1 MLSILKVDRRSD
13 GENLVRE
20 DEVDGQLRL
29 QTQQLLRACQT
40 CVTIG
45 GSQLLRA
52 TFLET
57 FESQIFAINAV
68 HRGVAPCG
76 LRVCKN

>member
-1 MLSILKVDRRSD
+1 MARKRGRSEIDRRSD
-13 GENLVRE
+13 GENLLVREE
-20 DEVDGQLRL
+20 DEVDGRLRV
-29 QTQQLLRACQT
+29 QTQHFLRACQT

-57 FESQIFAINAV
+57 FEPQIFANNAV
-68 HRGVAPCG
+68 Y
-76 LRVCKN
+76 